1 LVTNGPFLTDVV
13 SSEEN
18 VDDDAAPDKEVSWVN
33 SRNPLGQIFDL
44 GQVSKTIN
52 PTSPFE
58 KAQVSYI

>member
-1 LVTNGPFLTDVV
+1 MVTTGPFLTDVV

-18 VDDDAAPDKEVSWVN
+18 VDDDAAPDNKVSWVN
-33 SRNPLGQIFDL
+33 SHHPLGQIFDL
-44 GQVSKTIN
+44 GQVSKTIK